1 MNARVAVGGA
11 RFIFALIEVVSLV
24 ARYIWGLDT
33 ASFAPGNFF
42 AYLTIQSNIAFMVVC
57 VVGGIVA
64 FTSVIDPPWLTN
76 LHAVVLSWILV
87 AGIVFAILVQ
97 QAGERGFR
105 LEVPW
110 SDQVLHFW
118 LPALA
123 LLEWIVSRGRG
134 RSQWRMVSLTVGY
147 PVIWGA
153 ITLVR
158 GAVVGWYPYFFLDP
172 DQVTDPFEFVTYSTI
187 ALATFA
193 VTSTGVISLARL
205 RPIAERFSPR
215 TAPESAEQ
223 RP

>member
-1 MNARVAVGGA
+1 MNSRVAVGAA
-11 RFIFALIEVVSLV
+11 RFIFALVELVSLV

-64 FTSVIDPPWLTN
+64 LKSTVDPPWLTN

-118 LPALA
+118 LPAFA
-123 LLEWIVSRGRG
+123 LLEWIISRGRG
-134 RSQWRMVSLTVGY
+134 RSQWRMITLTVGY
-147 PVIWGA
+147 PVIWGG

-172 DQVTDPFEFVTYSTI
+172 DQVTDPFEFVTYSSI
-187 ALATFA
+187 ALLTFA

-205 RPIAERFSPR
+205 RPVAERVSAR
-215 TAPESAEQ
+215 TVRASVEQ
-223 RP
+223 S

>member
-1 MNARVAVGGA
+1 MGAA
-11 RFIFALIEVVSLV
+11 RFIFALVELVSLV

-64 FTSVIDPPWLTN
+64 VKSTVDPPWLTN

-118 LPALA
+118 LPGFA
-123 LLEWIVSRGRG
+123 LLEWIISRGRG
-134 RSQWRMVSLTVGY
+134 RSQWRMITLTVGY
-147 PVIWGA
+147 PVIWGGV
-153 ITLVR
+153 TLVR

-172 DQVTDPFEFVTYSTI
+172 DQVTDPFEFVSYSSI
-187 ALATFA
+187 ALMTFA
-193 VTSTGVISLARL
+193 VTSTGVISLARI
-205 RPIAERFSPR
+205 RPVAERLTGR
-215 TAPESAEQ
+215 TVRASAEQ
-223 RP
+223 P

>member
-1 MNARVAVGGA
+1 VGAA
-11 RFIFALIEVVSLV
+11 RFIFALVELVSLV

-42 AYLTIQSNIAFMVVC
+42 AYLTIQSNIAFLVVC

-64 FTSVIDPPWLTN
+64 VKSTADPPWLTN

-118 LPALA
+118 LPACA
-123 LLEWIVSRGRG
+123 LLEWIISRGRG
-134 RSQWRMVSLTVGY
+134 RSQWRMISLTVGY
-147 PVIWGA
+147 PVIWGG

-172 DQVTDPFEFVTYSTI
+172 DQVTDPFEFVTYSSI
-187 ALATFA
+187 ALMTFA

-205 RPIAERFSPR
+205 TPVAERITVR
-215 TAPESAEQ
+215 TARASAAQ
-223 RP
+223 R

>member
-1 MNARVAVGGA
+1 VGAA
-11 RFIFALIEVVSLV
+11 RFIFALVELVSLV

-64 FTSVIDPPWLTN
+64 VKSTADPPWLTN

-118 LPALA
+118 LPACA
-123 LLEWIVSRGRG
+123 LLEWIISRGRG
-134 RSQWRMVSLTVGY
+134 RSQWRMISLTVGY
-147 PVIWGA
+147 PVIWGG

-172 DQVTDPFEFVTYSTI
+172 DQVTDPFEFVTYSSI
-187 ALATFA
+187 ALMTFA

-205 RPIAERFSPR
+205 TPVAERITVR
-215 TAPESAEQ
+215 TARASAAQ
-223 RP
+223 R

>member
-1 MNARVAVGGA
+1 VGAA
-11 RFIFALIEVVSLV
+11 RFIFALVELVSLV

-42 AYLTIQSNIAFMVVC
+42 AYLTIQSNIAFLVVC

-64 FTSVIDPPWLTN
+64 VKSTADPPWLTN

-97 QAGERGFR
+97 QAGKRGFR

-118 LPALA
+118 LPACA
-123 LLEWIVSRGRG
+123 LLEWIISRGRG
-134 RSQWRMVSLTVGY
+134 RSQWRMISLTVGY
-147 PVIWGA
+147 PVIWGG

-172 DQVTDPFEFVTYSTI
+172 DQVTDPFEFVTYSSI
-187 ALATFA
+187 ALMTFA

-205 RPIAERFSPR
+205 TPVAERITVR
-215 TAPESAEQ
+215 TARASAAQ
-223 RP
+223 R

>member
-1 MNARVAVGGA
+1 MNSRVAVGAA
-11 RFIFALIEVVSLV
+11 RFIFALVELVSLV

-64 FTSVIDPPWLTN
+64 LKSTVDPPWLTN

-118 LPALA
+118 LPAFA
-123 LLEWIVSRGRG
+123 LLEWIISRGRG
-134 RSQWRMVSLTVGY
+134 RSQWRMITLTVGY
-147 PVIWGA
+147 PVIWGG

-172 DQVTDPFEFVTYSTI
+172 DQVTDPFEFVTYSSI
-187 ALATFA
+187 ALLTFA

-205 RPIAERFSPR
+205 KPVAERVSAR
-215 TAPESAEQ
+215 TVRASVEQ
-223 RP
+223 S

>member
-1 MNARVAVGGA
+1 MNSRVAVGAA
-11 RFIFALIEVVSLV
+11 RFIFALVELVSLV

-64 FTSVIDPPWLTN
+64 VKSTVDPPWLTN

-118 LPALA
+118 LPGFA
-123 LLEWIVSRGRG
+123 LLEWIISRGRG
-134 RSQWRMVSLTVGY
+134 RSQWRMITLTVGY
-147 PVIWGA
+147 PVIWGGV
-153 ITLVR
+153 TLVR

-172 DQVTDPFEFVTYSTI
+172 DQVTDPFEFVSYSSI
-187 ALATFA
+187 ALMTFA
-193 VTSTGVISLARL
+193 VTSTGVISLARI
-205 RPIAERFSPR
+205 RPVAERLTGR
-215 TAPESAEQ
+215 TVRASAEQ
-223 RP
+223 P

>member
-1 MNARVAVGGA
+1 M
-11 RFIFALIEVVSLV
+11 

-64 FTSVIDPPWLTN
+64 LKSTVDPPWLTN

-118 LPALA
+118 LPAFA
-123 LLEWIVSRGRG
+123 LLEWIISRGRG
-134 RSQWRMVSLTVGY
+134 RSQWRMITLTVGY
-147 PVIWGA
+147 PVIWGG

-172 DQVTDPFEFVTYSTI
+172 DQVTDPFEFVTYSSI
-187 ALATFA
+187 ALLTFA

-205 RPIAERFSPR
+205 KPVAERVSAR
-215 TAPESAEQ
+215 TVRASVEQ
-223 RP
+223 S